1 MTWKLSRHQQ
11 FLILGNCKSVVLPLS
26 RCQTDNVYL
35 GTRNFLTICL
45 HFVVHPEEMVGTW
58 DATSSAMIVQLA
70 LIVVLVNFFMTKS
83 EGAWWSSARVCS
95 SPSRPSVS
103 NQNPSCLP
111 NVEGKMS
118 LFLGAPDE
126 RFHFS
131 VAKAGDHWGFATFHI
146 IPFIESWCFNRIGP
160 AGSLQRTELLSA
172 VASALL
178 ALVSMGPCCQVH
190 WSIRVSRVSRFWAPG
205 PDPNFSRK
213 PIWIIIKGI
222 P

>member
-1 MTWKLSRHQQ
+1 MSPLCGSSGGDGWYLRCHQQ
-11 FLILGNCKSVVLPLS
+11 CNDSPASSDRGAGQFFHDQIWGGVVILCPRVFITKPPVSQQPEPILS
-26 RCQTDNVYL
+26 PKRWRKNV
-35 GTRNFLTICL
+35 T
-45 HFVVHPEEMVGTW
+45 
-58 DATSSAMIVQLA
+58 
-70 LIVVLVNFFMTKS
+70 
-83 EGAWWSSARVCS
+83 
-95 SPSRPSVS
+95 
-103 NQNPSCLP
+103 
-111 NVEGKMS
+111 
-118 LFLGAPDE
+118 FLGAPDE